1 MENIFLIKNIFHSSS
16 NNLIVDV
23 KVRVGVAAE
32 VGVRVGADVKVGAD
46 VAVDLPLLGH
56 LLLLMPLLTLR
67 PSSLSATSTRPNTRH
82 LLKYFVVILLR
93 NKYLV

>member
-16 NNLIVDV
+16 NNLIINV

-32 VGVRVGADVKVGAD
+32 VRIRVGADVKVGAD

-56 LLLLMPLLTLR
+56 LLLPLLTLR

-82 LLKYFVVILLR
+82 LLKYFVVVLFV
-93 NKYLV
+93 KYLV